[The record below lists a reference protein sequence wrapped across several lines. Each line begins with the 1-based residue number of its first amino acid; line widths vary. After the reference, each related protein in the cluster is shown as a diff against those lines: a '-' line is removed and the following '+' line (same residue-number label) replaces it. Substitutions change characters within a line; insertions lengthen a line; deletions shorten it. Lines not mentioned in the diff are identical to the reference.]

1 MLTDYGVNEKFQI
14 VAVKTSSL
22 TPKDQDKPTFDRF
35 IGQTRG
41 YSSKLPTLSNLKSM
55 FGLTSS
61 HDVKAAVDT
70 IFNPFSNMEK
80 EPIENNIFDSA
91 DMGRIKKHL
100 QVDHIHYRGKTQHYW
115 QHLLDE
121 MFVYCE
127 ETPEKKEIYEYLN
140 TLKFKGQIQADDKD
154 IKVELH
160 YKKKTIRV
168 CNIKC
173 CNQKYI
179 VPRQF

>member
-1 MLTDYGVNEKFQI
+1 MNEKFQI
-14 VAVKTSSL
+14 VAVKSSSL

-80 EPIENNIFDSA
+80 EPLENNIFDS
-91 DMGRIKKHL
+91 
-100 QVDHIHYRGKTQHYW
+100 VSGKN
-115 QHLLDE
+115 
-121 MFVYCE
+121 
-127 ETPEKKEIYEYLN
+127 KEAF
-140 TLKFKGQIQADDKD
+140 TG
-154 IKVELH
+154 
-160 YKKKTIRV
+160 
-168 CNIKC
+168 
-173 CNQKYI
+173 
-179 VPRQF
+179 